1 MDDFNTY
8 EYAAEQKSEGKYKLI
23 KTLVLLGYFL
33 FAAAYAIVFAAI
45 LMIPQVIAVLPIF
58 IWMLVFFTWKYT
70 KPDYRYVIEH
80 GDMNFYVY
88 YGKKKKGGKP
98 VASFKVSSASAIA
111 PKAELT
117 DAIREAKVKH
127 TYSAIPSASA
137 SDVYAALFTNARGE
151 SCVFYFV
158 ATAQALKLL
167 RFLNSKTVVTK
178 TVY

>member
-23 KTLVLLGYFL
+23 RTLVLLGYFL
-33 FAAAYAIVFAAI
+33 FAAAYALVFAAI

-58 IWMLVFFTWKYT
+58 IWMLVYFTWKYT
-70 KPDYRYVIEH
+70 KPDYRYVIER
-80 GDMNFYVY
+80 GDMNFNVY

-98 VASFKVSSASAIA
+98 VCSFKISSASAIA
-111 PKAELT
+111 PKAELAE
-117 DAIREAKVKH
+117 AIREAKVKRV
-127 TYSAIPSASA
+127 YSAVPSASS
-137 SDVYAALFTNARGE
+137 SDVYAALFTNKDNE

-167 RFLNSKTVVTK
+167 RFLNSKTIMTK